1 MKVSSKVKWVA
12 FIDSIF
18 EHGFDRNLVWE
29 IDFQIEE
36 LTFQDCQMSSTVF
49 HNLQFFL
56 ENMTINNP
64 DNKLKMINVIGSD
77 NIMLKEL
84 IKTVNVSMNY
94 VFKLKP

>member
-1 MKVSSKVKWVA
+1 
-12 FIDSIF
+12 
-18 EHGFDRNLVWE
+18 
-29 IDFQIEE
+29 
-36 LTFQDCQMSSTVF
+36 MSSTVF